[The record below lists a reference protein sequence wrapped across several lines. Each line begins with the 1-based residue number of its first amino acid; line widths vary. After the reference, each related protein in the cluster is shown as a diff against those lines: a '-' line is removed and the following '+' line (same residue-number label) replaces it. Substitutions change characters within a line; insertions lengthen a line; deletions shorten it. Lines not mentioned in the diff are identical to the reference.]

1 MKATAAA
8 KPTPQS
14 GQAMRTLL
22 FCLLGV
28 LIPRAVLYGQMAPFG
43 VSLAAAVGSA
53 PVTIAA
59 ALGYLLAGDVLLPLR
74 YITAVAMVGAGRWV
88 LAAIP
93 RLHRHPACG
102 AALSFVSVVSTGL
115 VILGQTGLDAFR
127 VLLIVAEGIL
137 AAGCSLCFS
146 SSARVLAT
154 DNGEGIS
161 LAGQASLI
169 LTGAVAIAAV
179 SSLQI
184 GGFSPGRILA
194 AGLILILARSGREVG
209 GSIAGVVIGAM
220 SALTAPNQTALA
232 VSLAFGGLVAGL
244 FSRIGKLM
252 QAAAFLLAAGVVSLT
267 QSDDAIL
274 WYLYEI
280 AAAGILFV
288 LLPRRFDHALGH
300 LFIRNADLPAVQ
312 GFRRAATL
320 RLQVAAEALG
330 DVADTVETVSARLAQ
345 HSAPDTATL
354 LRGSRESVC
363 GACPMHA
370 VCWEQQRTETLAA
383 LDTLLPLLRQQG
395 HITAA
400 QLDLCPQLSCR
411 QKERLADYIN
421 HSYTRYAMQEEAWQ
435 RLAELRGALYSQ
447 WSGVGDLLTALAE
460 DLDDRTQIDT
470 DLSARI
476 AALCADHGMP
486 VREALCLRR
495 RNNRLTVE
503 IVAADVGVRLD
514 GGRWLQ
520 EMQSICART
529 FAPPVTQELGAD
541 VRITLTERARYAV
554 ECGVA
559 QRCCD
564 GERLCGDATD
574 RFSSHGQ
581 TVTLISDGMGS
592 GGRAAVDG
600 AMTAGLTARLWQAGF
615 SPDSILRTV
624 NAALLIKS
632 REESLATLDVAVIDE
647 FSGRLD
653 CYKAGA
659 ATTLL
664 RSGDRI
670 SRIERPGLP
679 IGILPEVSF
688 EHCHDWL
695 AAGDILLMMSDGALV
710 DGVASVEQLL
720 ADHPHSDSMQM
731 LADCVADAA
740 HTAGRAHPD
749 DITVVAL
756 RLIKL

>member
-8 KPTPQS
+8 KPASQS
-14 GQAMRTLL
+14 GQAVRPLL

-53 PVTIAA
+53 PVTLAA
-59 ALGYLLAGDVLLPLR
+59 ALGYLLAGDVLMPLR

-88 LAAIP
+88 LAAVP
-93 RLHRHPACG
+93 RLHRHPVCG
-102 AALSFVSVVSTGL
+102 AALAFVSVVSTGL

-127 VLLIVAEGIL
+127 VLLIIAEGIV
-137 AAGCSLCFS
+137 ASGGSLCFYSASRAIAIES
-146 SSARVLAT
+146 S
-154 DNGEGIS
+154 DGIS
-161 LAGQASLI
+161 LTGQASLI
-169 LTGAVAIAAV
+169 LTGSIAIAAV

-220 SALTAPNQTALA
+220 SALTAPDQTALA

-252 QAAAFLLAAGVVSLT
+252 QAAAFLLAAGIVSLT
-267 QSDDAIL
+267 QSDDTVL

-288 LLPRRFDHALGH
+288 LLPRRLDHALGH

-354 LRGSRESVC
+354 LRSSRETVC
-363 GACPMHA
+363 GSCPMHA
-370 VCWEQQRTETLAA
+370 VCWDQQRQQTLDA

-400 QLDLCPQLSCR
+400 QLELCPQLTCR
-411 QKERLADYIN
+411 QKDRLADYIN
-421 HSYTRYAMQEEAWQ
+421 RSYSRYAMQEEAWQ
-435 RLAELRGALYSQ
+435 RLQELRGALYSQ
-447 WSGVGDLLTALAE
+447 WSGVGDLLTTLAR

-476 AALCADHGMP
+476 ASLCADHGMP
-486 VREALCLRR
+486 VREALCLRHH
-495 RNNRLTVE
+495 NNRLTVE

-514 GGRWLQ
+514 GGSWLR
-520 EMQSICART
+520 EMQTICARS
-529 FAPPVTQELGAD
+529 FSPPVTQEMGAD

-554 ECGVA
+554 EYGVT
-559 QRCCD
+559 QHCCD

-574 RFSSHGQ
+574 RFSCHGQ
-581 TVTLISDGMGS
+581 AVTLISDGMGS

-632 REESLATLDVAVIDE
+632 RDESLATLDVAVIDE

-664 RSGDRI
+664 RSGERI

-679 IGILPEVSF
+679 IGILPEVAF

-695 AAGDILLMMSDGALV
+695 AAGDILLMMSDGALA
-710 DGVASVEQLL
+710 DGVAAVEQLL
-720 ADHPHSDSMQM
+720 ADHPLGDSMQT
-731 LADCVADAA
+731 LADRVADAA
-740 HTAGRAHPD
+740 HTAAHDHPD

>member
-8 KPTPQS
+8 KPTSPS
-14 GQAMRTLL
+14 GQALRTLL

-43 VSLAAAVGSA
+43 VSLAAALGAV
-53 PVTIAA
+53 PVTLAT
-59 ALGYLLAGDVLLPLR
+59 ALGYLLAGDLLSPLR

-88 LAAIP
+88 LAAVP
-93 RLHRHPACG
+93 RLHRHPVCG
-102 AALSFVSVVSTGL
+102 AILSFVGIVSTGL

-127 VLLIVAEGIL
+127 VLLVIAEGIL

-146 SSARVLAT
+146 SSAR
-154 DNGEGIS
+154 S
-161 LAGQASLI
+161 LASDSSEGVSLGGQASLI
-169 LTGAVAIAAV
+169 FTGAVAITAV

-184 GGFSPGRILA
+184 GGFSPGRVLA
-194 AGLILILARSGREVG
+194 AGMILILARSGREVG

-220 SALTAPNQTALA
+220 AALTAPGQTALA

-244 FSRIGKLM
+244 FSRIGKWM
-252 QAAAFLLAAGVVSLT
+252 QAAAFLLAAGIVSLT
-267 QSDDAIL
+267 QSDDTVV

-280 AAAGILFV
+280 AAAGVLFV

-320 RLQVAAEALG
+320 RLQVAAQALG

-354 LRGSRESVC
+354 LRSSRESVC

-370 VCWEQQRTETLAA
+370 VCWEQQREQTLAA
-383 LDTLLPLLRQQG
+383 LDTLLPMLRQQG
-395 HITAA
+395 QVTPA
-400 QLDLCPQLSCR
+400 QLEVCPQLVCR
-411 QKERLADYIN
+411 QTDRLADYIN
-421 HSYTRYAMQEEAWQ
+421 RSYERYAMQEEAWQ
-435 RLAELRGALYSQ
+435 RLQELRGALYNQ
-447 WSGVGDLLTALAE
+447 WSGVGDLLTTLAE

-486 VREALCLRR
+486 VQEALCLRR

-514 GGRWLQ
+514 GGRWLR
-520 EMQSICART
+520 EMQAICART
-529 FAPPVTQELGAD
+529 FSPPVTQEMGAD
-541 VRITLTERARYAV
+541 VRITLTERARYGV
-554 ECGVA
+554 EYGVA

-632 REESLATLDVAVIDE
+632 REESLATLVVAVIDE

-664 RSGDRI
+664 RSGERI
-670 SRIERPGLP
+670 SRIERPCLP
-679 IGILPEVSF
+679 IGILPDVAF

-695 AAGDILLMMSDGALV
+695 APGDILLMMSDGALG
-710 DGVASVEQLL
+710 DGVAAVEQLL
-720 ADHPHSDSMQM
+720 ADHPSGDSMQT
-731 LADCVADAA
+731 LADRIADAA
-740 HTAGRAHPD
+740 HAASQGHPD
-749 DITVVAL
+749 DITVVAM

>member
-8 KPTPQS
+8 KPTPQL
-14 GQAMRTLL
+14 GQAFCSML

-28 LIPRAVLYGQMAPFG
+28 LVPRAMLYGQLAPFG
-43 VSLAAAVGSA
+43 VSLAAAVGGA
-53 PVTIAA
+53 PITFAA

-93 RLHRHPACG
+93 KLQKHPACG
-102 AALSFVSVVSTGL
+102 AALAFVSIVSTG
-115 VILGQTGLDAFR
+115 VVMLGPTGADIFR
-127 VLLIVAEGIL
+127 VLLVIAEGVI
-137 AAGCSLCFS
+137 AAGCSLFFGGT
-146 SSARVLAT
+146 ARLLLA
-154 DNGEGIS
+154 DNSDGIS
-161 LAGQASLI
+161 TVGQASLI

-184 GGFSPGRILA
+184 GDFSPGRVLA
-194 AGLILILARSGREVG
+194 AGLILILARSGREIG
-209 GSIAGVVIGAM
+209 GSIAGVVIGTVT
-220 SALTAPNQTALA
+220 ALTQPDRIPLA

-244 FSRIGKLM
+244 FSRGGKLV
-252 QAAAFLLAAGVVSLT
+252 QAASFLLAASIIALT
-267 QSDDAIL
+267 QSDDIVL

-280 AAAGILFV
+280 FIAGILFV
-288 LLPRRFDHALGH
+288 LLPRRWDHALGH

-320 RLQVAAEALG
+320 RLTVAAEALT

-354 LRGSRESVC
+354 LRSSRDTVC

-370 VCWEQQRTETLAA
+370 MCWEQQREQTLAA
-383 LDTLLPLLRQQG
+383 LDALLPLLRQQG
-395 HITAA
+395 HLTTE
-400 QLDLCPQLSCR
+400 QLDVCADLACR
-411 QKERLADYIN
+411 QKDRLAAYIN
-421 HSYTRYAMQEEAWQ
+421 HSYERYAVQEEAWQ
-435 RLAELRGALYSQ
+435 RLQELRGALYSQ
-447 WSGVGDLLTALAE
+447 WSGAGDLLTTLAT

-486 VREALCLRR
+486 VREALCIRH

-503 IVAADVGVRLD
+503 IVAADAGVRLD
-514 GGRWLQ
+514 GGRWLR
-520 EMQSICART
+520 EMQTICART
-529 FAPPVTQELGAD
+529 FAPPTVQEIGAD
-541 VRITLTERARYAV
+541 VHITLTEQARYTV
-554 ECGVA
+554 EYGVT

-564 GERLCGDATD
+564 GEKLCGDATE
-574 RFSSHGQ
+574 RFSAHGQ
-581 TVTLISDGMGS
+581 TVAIISDGMGS

-600 AMTAGLTARLWQAGF
+600 AMAAGLTGRLWRAGF
-615 SPDSILRTV
+615 SPDSIIKTV

-632 REESLATLDVAVIDE
+632 REESLATVDVAVIDE
-647 FSGRLD
+647 FTGRLD

-679 IGILPEVSF
+679 IGILPDVAF
-688 EHCHDWL
+688 EHCHDRL
-695 AAGDILLMMSDGALV
+695 AAGDILLMMSDGALT
-710 DGVASVEQLL
+710 DGVAPVEQML
-720 ADHPHSDSMQM
+720 AAHPVGDSMQA
-731 LADCVADAA
+731 LCDRIADTTQAA
-740 HTAGRAHPD
+740 NRTHPD
-749 DITVVAL
+749 DITVVAM
-756 RLIKL
+756 RLIKI

>member
-8 KPTPQS
+8 KPAAPA
-14 GQAMRTLL
+14 GQASRVLL

-28 LIPRAVLYGQMAPFG
+28 LVPRAVLYGQMAPFG
-43 VSLAAAVGSA
+43 VSLAAAVGTA
-53 PVTIAA
+53 PATIAA
-59 ALGYLLAGDVLLPLR
+59 ALGYLLAGDVLSPLR
-74 YITAVAMVGAGRWV
+74 YVTAVAMAGAGRWV
-88 LAAIP
+88 LAAVP

-102 AALSFVSVVSTGL
+102 AALAFVSVVSTGL
-115 VILGQTGLDAFR
+115 VMLGRTGLDAFR
-127 VLLIVAEGIL
+127 ILLTVAEGII
-137 AAGCSLCFS
+137 AAGGSLCFHSGARALAADS
-146 SSARVLAT
+146 S
-154 DNGEGIS
+154 EGVS
-161 LAGQASLI
+161 LGGQASLI
-169 LTGAVAIAAV
+169 LTGAIAIAAV

-184 GGFSPGRILA
+184 GGFSPRRILA

-220 SALTAPNQTALA
+220 SALTAPDQTALA

-252 QAAAFLLAAGVVSLT
+252 QAAAFLLAAGIVSLT
-267 QSDDAIL
+267 QSDDTVL

-300 LFIRNADLPAVQ
+300 LFIRHADLPAVQ

-354 LRGSRESVC
+354 LRSSRDAVC

-370 VCWEQQRTETLAA
+370 VCWDQQRGETLAA
-383 LDTLLPLLRQQG
+383 LDTLLPMLRQQG
-395 HITAA
+395 HVTVA
-400 QLDLCPQLSCR
+400 QLELCPQLVCR
-411 QKERLADYIN
+411 QKDRLADYLN
-421 HSYTRYAMQEEAWQ
+421 HSYARYAMQEEAWQ
-435 RLAELRGALYSQ
+435 RLQELRGALYSQ
-447 WSGVGDLLTALAE
+447 WSGVGDLLTTLAD

-476 AALCADHGMP
+476 ASLCADHGMP
-486 VREALCLRR
+486 VQEALCLRR

-514 GGRWLQ
+514 GGRWFKEIQ
-520 EMQSICART
+520 AICARS
-529 FAPPVTQELGAD
+529 FSPPVTQEMGAD
-541 VRITLTERARYAV
+541 VRITLTERARYAI
-554 ECGVA
+554 EYGVT

-574 RFSSHGQ
+574 RFTCHGQ
-581 TVTLISDGMGS
+581 SVTLISDGMGS

-600 AMTAGLTARLWQAGF
+600 AMAAGLTARLWQAGF

-664 RSGDRI
+664 RSGERI

-679 IGILPEVSF
+679 IGILPEVTF

-695 AAGDILLMMSDGALV
+695 AAGDILLMMSDGALT
-710 DGVASVEQLL
+710 DGVAAVEQQL
-720 ADHPHSDSMQM
+720 ADHPSGDSMQQ
-731 LADCVADAA
+731 LADRVADAA
-740 HTAGRAHPD
+740 HAAAGNHPD
-749 DITVVAL
+749 DITVVAM
-756 RLIKL
+756 RLIKV

>member
-1 MKATAAA
+1 MKATAAV
-8 KPTPQS
+8 KPTPQT
-14 GQAMRTLL
+14 GQAFRTLL

-28 LIPRAVLYGQMAPFG
+28 LVPRAVLYGRMAPFG

-53 PVTIAA
+53 PVTVAA

-93 RLHRHPACG
+93 KLQRHPACS
-102 AALSFVSVVSTGL
+102 AALSFVSIVSTGL

-127 VLLIVAEGIL
+127 VLLVIAEGVV
-137 AAGCSLCFS
+137 AAGCSVFFGGT
-146 SSARVLAT
+146 ARLLTA
-154 DNGEGIS
+154 DNSEGIS
-161 LAGQASLI
+161 TAGQASLI

-184 GGFSPGRILA
+184 GGFSPGRVLA
-194 AGLILILARSGREVG
+194 AGLILLLARSGREVG
-209 GSIAGVVIGAM
+209 GSIAGVVVGAVT
-220 SALTAPNQTALA
+220 ALTLPDQTALA

-244 FSRIGKLM
+244 FSRVGKLV
-252 QAAAFLLAAGVVSLT
+252 QAAAFLLAAGVIALT
-267 QSDDAIL
+267 QSDDTVL

-280 AAAGILFV
+280 FTAGVLFV
-288 LLPRRFDHALGH
+288 LLPRRWDHALGH

-320 RLQVAAEALG
+320 RLQVAAEALT
-330 DVADTVETVSARLAQ
+330 DVADTVEMVSARLAQ

-354 LRGSRESVC
+354 LRGSRDAVC

-370 VCWEQQRTETLAA
+370 VCWEQQREQTLAA

-395 HITAA
+395 HLTVA
-400 QLDLCPQLSCR
+400 QLDVCADLACR
-411 QKERLADYIN
+411 QKERLAAYIN
-421 HSYTRYAMQEEAWQ
+421 HSYERYAVQEEAWQ
-435 RLAELRGALYSQ
+435 RLQELRGALYSQ
-447 WSGVGDLLTALAE
+447 WSGAGGLLTALAE

-486 VREALCLRR
+486 VREALCMRR

-514 GGRWLQ
+514 GGRWLR
-520 EMQSICART
+520 EMQAICART
-529 FAPPVTQELGAD
+529 FAPPAVQEMGED

-554 ECGVA
+554 EYGVA

-564 GERLCGDATD
+564 GEKLCGDATD
-574 RFSSHGQ
+574 RFSAHGQ
-581 TVTLISDGMGS
+581 TVALISDGMGS

-600 AMTAGLTARLWQAGF
+600 AMAAGLTGRLWRAGF
-615 SPDSILRTV
+615 SPDSIIRTV

-632 REESLATLDVAVIDE
+632 REESLATVDVAVIDE

-664 RSGDRI
+664 RSGERI
-670 SRIERPGLP
+670 SRIERPSLP
-679 IGILPEVSF
+679 IGILPDVDF

-695 AAGDILLMMSDGALV
+695 AAGDILLMMSDGALA
-710 DGVASVEQLL
+710 DGVAPVEQLL
-720 ADHPHSDSMQM
+720 AAHPVGDSMQ
-731 LADCVADAA
+731 LLSDRVADAA
-740 HTAGRAHPD
+740 RAASHAHPD
-749 DITVVAL
+749 DITVVAM
-756 RLIKL
+756 RLMRL